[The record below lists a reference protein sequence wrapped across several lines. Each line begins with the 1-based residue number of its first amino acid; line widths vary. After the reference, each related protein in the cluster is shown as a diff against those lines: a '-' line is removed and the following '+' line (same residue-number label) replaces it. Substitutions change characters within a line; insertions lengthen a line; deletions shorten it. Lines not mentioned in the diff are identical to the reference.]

1 MSLVLKAVT
10 RRGTS
15 ILIAA
20 LCSLALLVPA
30 ASTSAQTSIVSYATT
45 GRLKVAKRIQ
55 YNIVCSVQCQVTAS
69 STLKLKGPDLPP
81 AVVPGTLAAGAVA
94 SPFIVL
100 NRPALHALKSDPGK
114 ARLVSSITAT
124 DTATGASQ
132 TISRTFKFKR

>member
-1 MSLVLKAVT
+1 LKTVT

-15 ILIAA
+15 VVVAA

-30 ASTSAQTSIVSYATT
+30 ASASAQTAIVSYVTT
-45 GRLKVAKRIQ
+45 GKLKVAKRIQ

-81 AVVPGTLAAGAVA
+81 AVVPGTLAANAVA

-100 NRPALHALKSDPGK
+100 NKPALHALKSNVGK
-114 ARLVSSITAT
+114 ARLVTTITAT

-132 TISRTFKFKR
+132 TISRTFRFRR